1 MTKQIRTRYAPSPT
15 GLQTL
20 GNVRAALYNWLY
32 AHKHGGSFMLRIDDT
47 DAARST
53 AAYEEACKRDI
64 TWLGLAWDRTA
75 RQSERLATYQGIA
88 EQLKA
93 VGRLYPCYETPDEL
107 ALKRKSQLAQHQP
120 PAYDRAALSLTPA
133 QIAAYEAEGRQPHWR
148 FKLDRDAPITWDDG
162 IQGPKTFDP
171 RDLGDQVMIKADG
184 FFLYNFCSIIDD
196 LIDDTTDLIR
206 GEDHISNTA
215 QQVQLARVI
224 APLLGKDFNIRIAH
238 FPRFMGADGSK
249 MSKRLGNST
258 SLEAAREEFGLDPLA
273 IAIFAGRLG
282 TSQPMEPVTSLAA
295 LAEEFELSKISRNP
309 PKVDMD
315 ELARLNGKL
324 LHQAP
329 FSAVQFRLHQLGL
342 HEVTEEFW
350 LAIRGELSVLK
361 DAQDWWR
368 IVYGAIDYAIDDA
381 GLVGEAAALLPPEPW
396 DAATFGAW
404 TKAVKEKTGKGG
416 KALFMPLRKALTGME
431 HGPEL
436 GPLLPLIGYVRAQ
449 SRLRAAA

>member
-1 MTKQIRTRYAPSPT
+1 MKPIRTRYAPSPT

-32 AHKHGGSFMLRIDDT
+32 AYKNGGTFMLRIDDT
-47 DAARST
+47 DTARST
-53 AAYEEACKRDI
+53 VAYEEACKRDI
-64 TWLGLAWDRTA
+64 TWLGLNWDHTA
-75 RQSERLATYQGIA
+75 RQSERLDSYREIA
-88 EQLKA
+88 EQLKTM
-93 VGRLYPCYETPDEL
+93 GRLYPCYETPDEL

-120 PAYDRAALSLTPA
+120 PAYDRAALSLTPE
-133 QIAAYEAEGRQPHWR
+133 QIATYEAEGRQPHWR
-148 FKLDRDAPITWDDG
+148 FKLDRDQPITWEDG
-162 IQGPKTFDP
+162 IQGTKTFDP

-196 LIDDTTDLIR
+196 LRDDTTDLIR

-215 QQVQLARVI
+215 QQIQLAQVI
-224 APLLGKDFNIRIAH
+224 APLLGKTFDIRISH

-258 SLEAAREEFGLDPLA
+258 SLEAARDEFGLDPLA
-273 IAIFAGRLG
+273 INIFAGRLG
-282 TSQPMEPVTSLAA
+282 TSQPMEPVESLAA
-295 LAEEFELSKISRNP
+295 LAADFDLSKISRNP

-329 FSAVQFRLHQLGL
+329 FSKVEFRLHQLGL
-342 HEVTEEFW
+342 TEVDEVFW

-361 DAQDWWR
+361 DAQDWWQT
-368 IVYGAIDYAIDDA
+368 VYGIIPHSVDD
-381 GLVGEAAALLPPEPW
+381 VDFMTEAAALLPAEPW
-396 DAATFGAW
+396 DASTFGAW
-404 TKAVKEKTGKGG
+404 TKAVKEKTGRVG
-416 KALFMPLRKALTGME
+416 KTLFMPLRKALTGME

-449 SRLRAAA
+449 SRLRAA